1 MRLSD
6 LMSSRDSKDTGMGS
20 FYGSGAGNPIYNSD
34 RYGGSFSG
42 LDSLQPAP
50 NAGQTPNKNLAP
62 NYTLGGVNTALS
74 SAYGNTRLGN
84 SNVRQM
90 TPAQVAP
97 GPVDEALR
105 QTVQSANSGGI
116 TRGANAFLGSG
127 FQPWAL
133 ELGNDGEYRPSA
145 DASQQWGDL
154 RNLASA
160 IGVNPSA
167 YGDGGKDMRTLYD
180 LVNDA
185 TKDFYG
191 IGGLSTGWSGTKH
204 PRGASRTLYRDMGG
218 GNLRPV
224 SNPQHYMANETSGD
238 MLRGAV
244 QDLSMVLPAFGGWA
258 GILGTGTAGT
268 LSAGSGLGLTTGL
281 GSAIGTGAANALV
294 NAGMGAMT
302 SGSGGQG
309 FLSGLLSQ
317 GLGAGVGSLTGGSN
331 NLSNMFN
338 TANAG
343 ASALN
348 PMGYFRDQMGRMGL
362 GGSPVGMAT
371 RVPGWASSLS
381 RLFSS

>member
-1 MRLSD
+1 MALSD
-6 LMSSRDSKDTGMGS
+6 LWTSRDPKDVSGAS
-20 FYGSGAGNPIYNSD
+20 LYGSGAGNSIYNSA

-42 LDSLQPAP
+42 LDSLQPVQ
-50 NAGQTPNKNLAP
+50 NAGQTPNRNLAP

-74 SAYGNTRLGN
+74 SAYTNPTGTGNWRPQT
-84 SNVRQM
+84 Q
-90 TPAQVAP
+90 AQVAP

-116 TRGANAFLGSG
+116 SRGASAFLGSG
-127 FQPWAL
+127 FQPWAM
-133 ELGNDGEYRPSA
+133 ELGNDGEYRPAA
-145 DASQQWGDL
+145 DAAAQWGEL

-160 IGVNPSA
+160 VGVDPTG

-224 SNPQHYMANETSGD
+224 STPQHYMANETSGD

-258 GILGTGTAGT
+258 GILGAGTAGT

-309 FLSGLLSQ
+309 FLNGLLSQ
-317 GLGAGVGSLTGGSN
+317 GLGAGVGSLTGGAN
-331 NLSNMFN
+331 NLGSMFN

-343 ASALN
+343 VSALN